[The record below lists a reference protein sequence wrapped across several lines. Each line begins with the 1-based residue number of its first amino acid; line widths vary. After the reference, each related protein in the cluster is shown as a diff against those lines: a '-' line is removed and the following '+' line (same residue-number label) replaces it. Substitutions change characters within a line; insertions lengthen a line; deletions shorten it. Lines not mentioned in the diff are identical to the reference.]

1 MSPTPSQVVLVE
13 DDQAAL
19 KALERLVRAGGF
31 DPVCYTSAEDFLA
44 SPPARLPVCLLL
56 DVKLGGMSGIDLQ
69 RRLRTLG
76 SSLAVI
82 ILTAVDDD
90 GVREEAHQLGCAAF
104 LAKDADA
111 ELLLGLIRAIERS
124 TRPGTGLPP

>member
-1 MSPTPSQVVLVE
+1 MTHALPQVVLVE

-31 DPVCYTSAEDFLA
+31 EPVCYASAEEFLA
-44 SPPARLPVCLLL
+44 SPPVSLPLCLLL

-69 RRLRTLG
+69 RRLRALG

-82 ILTAVDDD
+82 ILTAIDDP
-90 GVREEAHQLGCAAF
+90 GVREEAHQQGCAAF
-104 LAKDADA
+104 LAKDADG
-111 ELLLGLIRAIERS
+111 ELLLGIIRTIERS
-124 TRPGTGLPP
+124 TRPGAGAH

>member
-1 MSPTPSQVVLVE
+1 MPHAPSQVVLVE

-19 KALERLVRAGGF
+19 KALERVVRAGGF
-31 DPVCYTSAEDFLA
+31 DAVCYASAEDFLA
-44 SPPARLPVCLLL
+44 SPPVRRPVCLLL

-69 RRLRTLG
+69 RRLRALG

-82 ILTAVDDD
+82 ILTALDDD
-90 GVREEAHQLGCAAF
+90 VVREEAHQLGCAAF

-111 ELLLGLIRAIERS
+111 ELLLGLIRTIERS
-124 TRPGTGLPP
+124 TRPDTGTR